1 MHPCSAPSKSAAPSI
16 TAVIPKTSVAVPIA
30 VEEARVQIQTAAEPS
45 TPPSPAS
52 PVGVIGAHVVSRTE
66 SESETVARRV
76 PQVGV
81 FAPHRP
87 APDVRWAVGGDIDHL
102 RIGRLNL
109 DRIPAFLCGSRHHLL
124 RRVGQLAVG
133 PGTSAHPLY
142 RAHHISSAGQG
153 THSQDPWSTGYRWPI
168 ARARWE
174 IPPGPGRSGPSSAAW
189 PPPPVELM

>member
-1 MHPCSAPSKSAAPSI
+1 MHPCSAPSKSAAPSVA
-16 TAVIPKTSVAVPIA
+16 AVIPITSVAVPIA
-30 VEEARVQIQTAAEPS
+30 VEEARVKIQTAAEPS
-45 TPPSPAS
+45 TPPSPASPAS
-52 PVGVIGAHVVSRTE
+52 PVGVIGAHVVSRTK

-109 DRIPAFLCGSRHHLL
+109 DRIPAFLCGGRHHLL

-142 RAHHISSAGQG
+142 RAHHIGLLGKERIPKIRGPPDIVGQ
-153 THSQDPWSTGYRWPI
+153 
-168 ARARWE
+168 
-174 IPPGPGRSGPSSAAW
+174 
-189 PPPPVELM
+189 